1 MAYCVPGIISCFL
14 TVLFNFEECLRCEI
28 SRAVGVG
35 GLVVLKVEEGTRVEE
50 EAVPVLGGEVLSGES
65 FQVFTGHLLLC
76 PRGGHSLSP

>member
-1 MAYCVPGIISCFL
+1 M
-14 TVLFNFEECLRCEI
+14 
-28 SRAVGVG
+28 GVG